1 MALRVWSAK
10 QRALDQA
17 VGALVP
23 NLLLGMGAIFLA
35 FSIADLVFYPVEV
48 RLALFFAD
56 AGSGLVLGFA
66 GVLSMQRGVS
76 PRWAHPTMALAAGI
90 ITANTSLGVVLGAE
104 PLQSIYLVL
113 LVIASGAILL
123 SWRWNLAVSVFVF
136 AAWLAVAGMRASF
149 DWDTIQF
156 ALGLFAACAASI
168 LVCGLRIRLFHDAER
183 ARARLEE
190 VAARAPVA
198 LFTLDKEGVFTFA
211 KGKVAPDDLV
221 GRSIFEWN
229 PNAED
234 VALNVRR
241 ALAGETFTAAAEI
254 NDRSLLISYGP
265 LSSGNDEI
273 SGVVGVATDV
283 TERSR
288 AEREL
293 DASRKHMARQE
304 RLASLGTLVAGV
316 AHEINNPLAFIRG
329 NTQLLRD
336 MLQLLEESPSLAE
349 DEKRDVHD
357 AVSLVGASL
366 EGIDRLAHIS
376 ESLRSVARGGNGLRS
391 LEDVNMVTRMS
402 LTVARPRLGKLLAV
416 EEDLAAER
424 AVLVDRGELGQV
436 VLNLLI
442 NAGDELAGRND
453 ACVTI
458 RSFDQGPNV
467 VLEIEDN
474 GRGVAPDKASMIFA
488 PFVTTKHNG
497 TGLGLSIS
505 HRIVTDHGGALT
517 FTSAP
522 GRTVFRMELP
532 AAQLDE
538 PTVDESVAPE
548 IRH

>member
-1 MALRVWSAK
+1 M
-10 QRALDQA
+10 
-17 VGALVP
+17 P

-35 FSIADLVFYPVEV
+35 FALADLLFYPEEV

-56 AGSGLVLGFA
+56 AGSGLVLGFT
-66 GVLSMQRGVS
+66 GVLANQRGIS
-76 PRWAHPTMALAAGI
+76 PRWAHPTMALAGGI
-90 ITANTSLGVVLGAE
+90 ITANSCFGMVTGAE

-113 LVIASGAILL
+113 LVIGCGAILL
-123 SWRWNLAVSVFVF
+123 SWRWNLAVSAYVF
-136 AAWLAVAGMRASF
+136 ASWMAIATIRGAF
-149 DWDTIQF
+149 DWNGVQY
-156 ALGLFAACAASI
+156 ALGLFAACLASVLI
-168 LVCGLRIRLFHDAER
+168 CGLRIRLFHEAER

-190 VAARAPVA
+190 VANRAPVA
-198 LFTLDKEGVFTFA
+198 LFTLDKEGVFTFV

-221 GRSIFEWN
+221 GRSIFEWH

-234 VALNVRR
+234 VAMNVRR

-265 LSSGNDEI
+265 LVTGEGAV

-293 DASRKHMARQE
+293 EASRKHMARQE

-336 MLQLLEESPSLAE
+336 MLQLLEESPNLAE
-349 DEKRDVHD
+349 DEKRDIRD
-357 AVSLVGASL
+357 AVSLVGSSL

-391 LEDVNMVTRMS
+391 LEDVNMVARMS
-402 LTVARPRLGKLLAV
+402 LTVARPRLGKTLAV
-416 EEDLAAER
+416 TEDLAAER
-424 AVLVDRGELGQV
+424 AVLADRGELGQV

-442 NAGDELAGRND
+442 NAGDELAGKSD
-453 ACVTI
+453 ARVTI

-467 VLEIEDN
+467 VIEIEDN
-474 GRGVAPDKASMIFA
+474 GRGVAPDKAPLIFV
-488 PFVTTKHNG
+488 PFVTTKTNG

-505 HRIVTDHGGALT
+505 HRIMTDHGGVLS
-517 FTSAP
+517 FVSAP

-532 AAQLDE
+532 AATIDE
-538 PTVDESVAPE
+538 ATLASPSQVSSLPPPE
-548 IRH
+548 IRR